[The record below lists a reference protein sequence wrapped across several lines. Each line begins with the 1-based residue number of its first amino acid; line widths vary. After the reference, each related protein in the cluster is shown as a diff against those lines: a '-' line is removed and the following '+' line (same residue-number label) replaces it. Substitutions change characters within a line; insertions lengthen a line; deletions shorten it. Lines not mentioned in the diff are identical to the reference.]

1 MNEDLRRT
9 PRVGVCCRA
18 VVHDRYGLWTG
29 VTVDVSASGC
39 RIVSP
44 RLLRAGSR
52 VIVTLSSDLFADELE
67 MVGEAVWATSE
78 HVAVSFSRPTR
89 AAALTPGEWF
99 EKVLEAGATAGSSPV
114 VPALGVPP
122 PRAIALAPRG
132 AQPSASAARPPAG
145 AHVPRRIQRPA

>member
-18 VVHDRYGLWTG
+18 TVHDRYGLWTG

-44 RLLRAGSR
+44 RLLRAGTH

-67 MVGEAVWATSE
+67 MVGEAVWATSQ
-78 HVAVSFSRPTR
+78 HVAVAFGRPTR
-89 AAALTPGEWF
+89 VATLTPGAWL
-99 EKVLEAGATAGSSPV
+99 EKILEASGAGSSPV
-114 VPALGVPP
+114 VPALGGRSRP
-122 PRAIALAPRG
+122 AIPLTQRD
-132 AQPSASAARPPAG
+132 AQPSSPARAPPAN
-145 AHVPRRIQRPA
+145 APAPERALRHA